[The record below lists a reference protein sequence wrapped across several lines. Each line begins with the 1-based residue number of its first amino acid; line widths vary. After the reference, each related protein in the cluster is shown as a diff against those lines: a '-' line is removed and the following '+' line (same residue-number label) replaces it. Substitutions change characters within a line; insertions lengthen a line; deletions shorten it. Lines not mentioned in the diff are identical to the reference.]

1 MTDYELFLKEN
12 KGYIKKQA
20 KLTEKSDLI
29 NNALYE
35 KYDVK
40 RGLRDINGNGV
51 VCGLTEI
58 SEINAFRRNEKGE
71 KVPCDGEMYYRGI
84 EINSLIDGFQ
94 RENRFGFEEVC
105 YLLLFGKQPTIDELA
120 KFNEVLN
127 GLRSLP
133 KNFVRDVIMKAP
145 STDMMNMLARSV
157 LTIYSYDE
165 NPDDITLPNI
175 LRQVIG
181 LLAQFPPMAVYGYNA
196 FKYYKG
202 GESLHIH
209 KPLENYSTA
218 QNILHM
224 LRADSSFTELEAKI
238 LDLCLILHAE
248 HGGGNNSSF
257 AMRVISS
264 SGTDTYSAVSAS
276 LASLKGGR
284 HGGANVKVVKM
295 IADMK
300 ANIKTASDGDISD
313 YIDKLLDG
321 EAFDKL
327 GVVYG
332 MGHAVY
338 SVSDPRAVILKKFVK
353 DLAISKGKEEEFDF
367 YQKVERIA
375 PEVIAEKRKI
385 YKGVPINVDFYSG
398 LVYQLLGIPQELY
411 TPLFAISRM
420 AGWGSHR
427 LEEMANKGKI
437 IRPAYIA
444 VGKRQE
450 YTPINER

>member
-1 MTDYELFLKEN
+1 MTDYELFTKEN
-12 KGYIKKQA
+12 KAYIKKQA

-29 NNALYE
+29 DNALFE

-58 SEINAFRRNEKGE
+58 SEINAFKLNGKGE

-84 EINSLIDGFQ
+84 EINELINGFLT
-94 RENRFGFEEVC
+94 ENRFGFEEVC
-105 YLLLFGKQPTIDELA
+105 YLLLFGKQPNEAELE
-120 KFNEVLN
+120 KFNAVLT
-127 GLRSLP
+127 GLCSLP

-157 LTIYSYDE
+157 LTMYSYDE
-165 NPDDITLPNI
+165 NPDDISLSNI
-175 LRQVIG
+175 LWQVMG
-181 LLAQFPPMAVYGYNA
+181 LIAQFPQMAVYGYNSYS
-196 FKYYKG
+196 YYKN

-209 KPLENYSTA
+209 KPIEKYSTA

-224 LRADSSFTELEAKI
+224 LRADSSFTDEEAQI

-257 AMRVISS
+257 ATRVISS
-264 SGTDTYSAVSAS
+264 SGTDTYSTISAA

-284 HGGANVKVVKM
+284 HGGANIKVVKM
-295 IADMK
+295 IEDMK
-300 ANIKTASDGDISD
+300 NNIKNTSDGEISD
-313 YIDKLLDG
+313 YIYKLLNG

-353 DLAISKGKEEEFDF
+353 NLAQSKGKEEEFDL
-367 YQKVERIA
+367 YQKIERIA
-375 PEVIAEKRKI
+375 PEVIADKRKI

-398 LVYQLLGIPQELY
+398 LVYQLLGIPQELF

-444 VGKRQE
+444 VGKRQD
-450 YTPINER
+450 YVPIEKR